1 MNTFDYFKLII
12 IVQIFFG
19 VCITMVSYAMP
30 SDSFDYVQLVES
42 GNEMDLVETG
52 DMITTAAN
60 RQTNIPIL
68 DMGALIFYSGNIV
81 LDMIL
86 NSVFAIPSM
95 VTTLVSVF
103 VIFFPIDAILQAY
116 IGIAIFLIIGAIY
129 IISILAF
136 IVNLRGGAGVATG
149 VI

>member
-19 VCITMVSYAMP
+19 VSITIVSYAMP
-30 SDSFDYVQLVES
+30 SDNYIQLIES
-42 GNEMDLVETG
+42 GHELDLEETG
-52 DMITTAAN
+52 EMITDAAD

-86 NSVFAIPSM
+86 NSIFAIPSM

-103 VIFFPIDAILQAY
+103 TIFFPIDVTLQAY

-136 IVNLRGGAGVATG
+136 IINLRGGAGVTG
-149 VI
+149 AVV

>member
-1 MNTFDYFKLII
+1 MNTFEYFKLII

-19 VCITMVSYAMP
+19 VSITIVAYAMP
-30 SDSFDYVQLVES
+30 SDNYIQLIES
-42 GNEMDLVETG
+42 GQEMDLDETG
-52 DMITTAAN
+52 AMITGAAD

-103 VIFFPIDAILQAY
+103 TIFFPIDAVLAAY

-136 IVNLRGGAGVATG
+136 IVNLRGGAGVAG
-149 VI
+149 VV